1 MKRTVGKVDEVLSY
15 AGGLFSIIISFLGF
29 FLLSYNEYRYE
40 IMVGEGAFNY
50 NDDGKK
56 LREEEFTFLKY
67 IKYSFYDWIQLLG
80 CCELEWEDCEEIAG
94 TREEA
99 NNQLD
104 VSLLFKKIQ
113 HLERAVEYLMSERE
127 EICLYL
133 TEPPSLNEVRRKR
146 KLSEYYDKI
155 IQGNAAMTVEDVKIK
170 DDVEMVFHMG
180 MNKSISKLRK

>member
-1 MKRTVGKVDEVLSY
+1 
-15 AGGLFSIIISFLGF
+15 
-29 FLLSYNEYRYE
+29 
-40 IMVGEGAFNY
+40 MVAEGAFNY

-56 LREEEFTFLKY
+56 LREEDFTF
-67 IKYSFYDWIQLLG
+67 IKYVKYSLYDWIQLLG
-80 CCELEWEDCEEIAG
+80 CCELKWEDCEEIAG
-94 TREEA
+94 TRKEA

-113 HLERAVEYLMSERE
+113 HLERAVEYMMSEKE

-146 KLSEYYDKI
+146 KLSEYYDKV

-170 DDVEMVFHMG
+170 DDFSMVLSMG
-180 MNKSISKLRK
+180 VSKSSL

>member
-1 MKRTVGKVDEVLSY
+1 MFFTILFSDKQKIIKRTVGKIDEVLSY

-155 IQGNAAMTVEDVKIK
+155 IQGNAAMTVEDVRIQ
-170 DDVEMVFHMG
+170 DDLEMV
-180 MNKSISKLRK
+180 L